1 MDTENL
7 ISIQR
12 FCEHY
17 SIPTTFINNLKEYE
31 LIEIIVAEKDN
42 YIKITQINEVEK
54 MIRLHY
60 DLNINLEGVDV
71 IYNLLNQVDS
81 LKKEITT
88 LQNKLHFYEHIE
100 KL

>member
-1 MDTENL
+1 MKAQNL

-17 SIPTTFINNLKEYE
+17 SIPIHFINELKKYE
-31 LIEIIVAEKDN
+31 LIEVIVAENQD
-42 YIKITQINEVEK
+42 YIKITHINEVEK

-81 LKKEITT
+81 LKKEITD
-88 LQNKLHFYEHIE
+88 LQNKLRFYEHF
-100 KL
+100 KNP